1 MILKTLLDLK
11 TGYFETKLILNKFQ
25 VDNSTNKLNCLFE
38 IN

>member
-25 VDNSTNKLNCLFE
+25 VDNSKSLIVYLKSTN
-38 IN
+38 